1 MSIESRTK
9 ALKQYWDYLI
19 DPRFQEVKRLFVLP
33 FENNAVKTG
42 HTGFFCPTK
51 KIQDY
56 NVITDGKN
64 VFDQEVKHDIKK

>member
-1 MSIESRTK
+1 M
-9 ALKQYWDYLI
+9 
-19 DPRFQEVKRLFVLP
+19 KRLFVLP